1 VICFSIAQVALT
13 KTTWSRKLKIF
24 TIWLSTERVSW
35 LPVTLL
41 KKQNQ
46 HKLYI
51 YIYINEKRCSRNH
64 TDLNSAPNP
73 KWKPFT
79 WFYWAPN
86 EKGIGALGRKEHKK
100 ERRKIL
106 GSSRVCTGHP
116 WTSHSQISLSLNP
129 ITYFGVGESPRPQSA
144 QAFWKVCPLF
154 CTLCLRKKKI
164 NQKIQT
170 KVL

>member
-64 TDLNSAPNP
+64 TDLNSAPNQSGSHSLDFIELP
-73 KWKPFT
+73 M
-79 WFYWAPN
+79 
-86 EKGIGALGRKEHKK
+86 RKELELWEGRNTRRKGERFWGAAGSAQGIPEQATPKSLWVLTPLLTLGWGSPPGHRVLKHSERYAPFSVPCVW
-100 ERRKIL
+100 ERRK
-106 GSSRVCTGHP
+106 
-116 WTSHSQISLSLNP
+116 
-129 ITYFGVGESPRPQSA
+129 
-144 QAFWKVCPLF
+144 
-154 CTLCLRKKKI
+154 
-164 NQKIQT
+164 
-170 KVL
+170 